1 MTDSAKWYGAHLEDF
16 KKNAYIKSLDEYRR
30 MYRMSIDS
38 PEVFWAEQALEYLA
52 WDKPWRRVLDYDFE
66 QGRIEWFSGGR
77 LNASV
82 NCLDR
87 HLELNRAKTAYFW
100 QGDEPGDQKRI
111 SYADLHDLANRI
123 AGILKGR
130 GVKKGDRVIVYL
142 PHIPELPAAMLACAR
157 IGAVHSVVFGGFSAK
172 ALAKRIRDCRANAVI
187 TCDGAF
193 RAGKKIDYKINV
205 DQALARCST
214 VETVL
219 VFRRT
224 VGPCDYQPPRD
235 VRFDEAVA
243 HGSYPDSVDPEPMD
257 AEDPLFI
264 LYTSGA
270 TGPPKGIVH
279 THGGYLLHVAM
290 ATKLIFNIGKEDTF
304 WCTADIGWI
313 TGHSFGVYGLLLNG
327 FTGVLF
333 EGAFFYPDSDRF
345 WQIIEQYGVNQWYTA
360 PTVLRCIAAR
370 ESDPGAGHDISSLRL
385 MGCAGDKLDEKTW
398 QWLYHRV
405 GKGRCPIVDTYMQ
418 IETGAPL
425 LTPLPGVAPLKPSSC
440 AFPFFGVDP
449 VILDDA
455 GEEVQFPGQEGV
467 LCVKKPWPGMMRTI
481 YGDHERF
488 VEPYLNQIPEFF
500 FTADA
505 AKKDEDDYFEILGR
519 VDDVINVSG
528 YRIGA
533 AEIEAALTV
542 HPSVYEAAVVG
553 YPHPIKGQGIY
564 AFVVLKSGQ
573 NSSPVLEQE
582 LIASVR
588 SEIGPIAKINI
599 IQWADSLPKT
609 RSGKIIRHILE
620 KIAAGA
626 LKELKE
632 GSCLTDAAVIDKLI
646 QGHRQLQ

>member
-87 HLELNRAKTAYFW
+87 HLERNRAKTAYFW

-130 GVKKGDRVIVYL
+130 GIKKRDRVIIYL
-142 PHIPELPAAMLACAR
+142 PHIPDLPAAMLACAR

-205 DQALARCST
+205 DQALTRCST

-224 VGPCDYQPPRD
+224 GGPCDYQPPRD

-333 EGAFFYPDSDRF
+333 EGAFFYPDSGRF

-360 PTVLRCIAAR
+360 PTVLRCIASR
-370 ESDPGAGHDISSLRL
+370 EADPGVGHDISSLRL

-467 LCVKKPWPGMMRTI
+467 LCVKKTVARHDADHIRGPRAVRGALPEPDSRVLLHRRRRQKGRGRLLRNPGT
-481 YGDHERF
+481 G
-488 VEPYLNQIPEFF
+488 
-500 FTADA
+500 
-505 AKKDEDDYFEILGR
+505 GR
-519 VDDVINVSG
+519 RDQCVGLPHWRGRNRGRLDRSPL
-528 YRIGA
+528 RIRSRGRR
-533 AEIEAALTV
+533 LS
-542 HPSVYEAAVVG
+542 PS
-553 YPHPIKGQGIY
+553 IRGQGIY

-626 LKELKE
+626 LKELKQ